1 MNLLRRNAV
10 RGPTKRAWVRVVPG
24 ALLLLCGCEQW
35 VRSPLYGRPAAQ
47 RPAPPGETDSR
58 SGSANRDRE
67 APRPLPLPVQQ
78 AKAYPETT
86 TGLFVSLADFE
97 SIPGGP
103 KGFDQVK
110 HFRIDSPRP
119 GTGHQFVVNI
129 TRTGAGAL
137 AVRLAP
143 GSCLVFRPPGVYDF
157 SPYTL
162 LSLAV
167 HSESLRDDLRI
178 TLTSDEASWSSHR
191 TLVKPGWNNV
201 LVDIQRLGNVRG
213 FDLTGV
219 RTVEITFAD
228 AAGPVGFHLDD
239 ILLINNRRTITPAPP
254 GIELHKSGLDYRID
268 PAHGAGP
275 IHLRQCDDGLW
286 RLGAHQPLV
295 QLASPG
301 EPLARNEER
310 LEAMGRRKVG
320 TVEVLESNAVRLR
333 IANTWYFPARAG
345 EWASLD
351 GVRRI
356 RWEYTF
362 YGDGRWVTHIELNNA
377 GGRAIGA
384 VRIRWPRPVEWDG
397 QDVPTDTRVK
407 EFAGIV
413 ERWSCLL
420 PPPTDPGGTFRTNYA
435 SPGKLRR
442 RIAAEG
448 VFAPADTDRNGFD
461 ESQGCYFL
469 AAERGH
475 CRFTILPPAEGLLR
489 PVFRV
494 LGRWAGPVSVNS
506 QGLAVREVVRLA
518 DGSVLFALPGLLARP
533 TEVELAGRA
542 VLWEGK

>member
-1 MNLLRRNAV
+1 MKLLRRNAV
-10 RGPTKRAWVRVVPG
+10 GGPAMRAWIRVAPG

-35 VRSPLYGRPAAQ
+35 ARSPLHGGTTDGRAG
-47 RPAPPGETDSR
+47 PPGETDSR
-58 SGSANRDRE
+58 RGSANGDRE
-67 APRPLPLPVQQ
+67 RLRPLPLPVQQ

-97 SIPGGP
+97 SMPGGP
-103 KGFDQVK
+103 KGFAQVK
-110 HFRIDSPRP
+110 HFRIDPPRP
-119 GTGHQFVVNI
+119 GTGREFVVNI
-129 TRTGAGAL
+129 TRTGAK
-137 AVRLAP
+137 
-143 GSCLVFRPPGVYDF
+143 SSLVFRPPGVYDF

-162 LSLAV
+162 LSMAV
-167 HSESLRDDLRI
+167 YSESLRDDLRI
-178 TLTSDEASWSSHR
+178 TLTSDEASWNSHR
-191 TLVKPGWNNV
+191 TLVQPGWNNV
-201 LVDIQRLGNVRG
+201 LVDIQRLRNVRG

-219 RTVEITFAD
+219 QTVKITFAD
-228 AAGPVGFHLDD
+228 AAGPIRFHLDD

-254 GIELHKSGLDYRID
+254 GIELHKSGLDYRIE

-286 RLGAHQPLV
+286 RLGSHQPVV

-301 EPLARNEER
+301 EPLGKDEER

-320 TVEVLESNAVRLR
+320 TVTVLENNAVRLR

-362 YGDGRWVTHIELNNA
+362 YGDGRWVTHVELNNA
-377 GGRAIGA
+377 GGRPIGA
-384 VRIRWPRPVEWDG
+384 VRIRWPRPVEWNGKDASA
-397 QDVPTDTRVK
+397 DTLVK

-420 PPPTDPGGTFRTNYA
+420 PPPTDQGGTFRTNYA
-435 SPGKLRR
+435 NPGKLRR
-442 RIAAEG
+442 RIVAEG

-469 AAERGH
+469 AAKRGH
-475 CRFTILPPAEGLLR
+475 CRFTVLPPTEGLLH
-489 PVFRV
+489 PVFRIF
-494 LGRWAGPVSVNS
+494 GRWTGPVSVNS

-533 TEVELAGRA
+533 TEVEITGRA
-542 VLWEGK
+542 ALWEDK